1 MMRYSVQPRDR
12 MFVTVYGSLSF
23 AKNMGKNISK
33 NISTDLSGKYSQGML
48 AMLQKR
54 LDLAIQSATDA
65 LKTASNRAIQKTA
78 EATVDLIGKKVVDK
92 VTKLSMK
99 LTTK

>member
-33 NISTDLSGKYSQGML
+33 NISKDLSGKYSQGML
-48 AMLQKR
+48 AMLQKL
-54 LDLAIQSATDA
+54 LDLAIQLPQMR
-65 LKTASNRAIQKTA
+65 LKLLQIEQFRKQQKQL
-78 EATVDLIGKKVVDK
+78 LI
-92 VTKLSMK
+92 
-99 LTTK
+99 